1 MVMLNLKNREEYTFY
16 LHLYLKQEKKE
27 EFRRDF
33 LSLHPTDQIEIF
45 QEFSQIKRKVIYEYL
60 SAEEFS
66 EIFVGL
72 PIKQQKIVISELD
85 EHIVLTLLEE
95 LSADDVTDFL
105 SEIPDHIANYFLD
118 RMNKTD
124 ADNIKKL
131 LSYQN
136 DTAGSLMTTEFITA
150 LETETADNIL
160 QRLRTEAKDAET
172 IYYIYVTD
180 DKMVLRGVLS
190 LRELILSEPA
200 IAVAEIMKTKF
211 ISVLPTTDQEQ
222 VADTIKDYDLI
233 AVPVVTEKDVILGIV
248 TVDDVMDIVEEE
260 TTEDIEDLMATRGSV
275 DIDVSPLVATKR
287 RLPWLIVLMILGI
300 GTASL
305 IGQFESTLAEMAIL
319 AIFIPLIA
327 DMGGNTGTQSLA
339 VVVRSIALG
348 NLEQQ
353 NVFGKLLKREAIT
366 GILMGISCGIIAFF
380 IALFFDISG
389 MYFGVI
395 VGISLFCT
403 IVLSTITGTVIPW
416 LVHRLKIDPAVASG
430 PFITTINDIVGLF
443 LYFSIANFML
453 QNF

>member
-33 LSLHPTDQIEIF
+33 LELHPTDQIEIF
-45 QEFSQIKRKVIYEYL
+45 QEFSEMKRQVVYNYL
-60 SAEEFS
+60 TIEEFS

-72 PIKQQKIVISELD
+72 PVKQQKIVIAEYD
-85 EHIVLTLLEE
+85 EHRVLTLLEE

-124 ADNIKKL
+124 ADNIKRL
-131 LSYQN
+131 LSYHD

-150 LETETADNIL
+150 LETETAQSIL
-160 QRLRTEAKDAET
+160 QRLRIEAKDAET
-172 IYYIYVTD
+172 IYYIYVIDEKRTL
-180 DKMVLRGVLS
+180 KGVLS
-190 LRELILSEPA
+190 LRELILAEPA
-200 IAVAEIMKTKF
+200 IAVENLMKKQF

-222 VADTIKDYDLI
+222 VADIIKDYDLI

-275 DIDVSPLVATKR
+275 DIEVSPLLAAKR
-287 RLPWLIVLMILGI
+287 RLPWLIILMILGI
-300 GTASL
+300 GTASI

-348 NLEQQ
+348 SLEQH
-353 NVFGKLLKREAIT
+353 NVFRKLLKREAIT
-366 GILMGISCGIIAFF
+366 GLLMGTTCGIIAFF
-380 IALFFDISG
+380 IALLFDISG
-389 MYFGVI
+389 MYFGII

-403 IVLSTITGTVIPW
+403 IVISTITGTIIPW
-416 LVHRLKIDPAVASG
+416 IVHRFKVDPAVASG

-443 LYFSIANFML
+443 IYFSIASLML
-453 QNF
+453 QYL